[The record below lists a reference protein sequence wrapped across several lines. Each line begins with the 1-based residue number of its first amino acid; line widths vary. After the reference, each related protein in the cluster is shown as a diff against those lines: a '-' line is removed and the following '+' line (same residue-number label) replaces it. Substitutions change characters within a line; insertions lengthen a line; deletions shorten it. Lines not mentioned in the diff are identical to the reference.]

1 MNASMWHPVALATAW
16 VISATCSPAWGA
28 NGLTAVGAA
37 IRHSPEGMYG
47 NCARIGPGYASGLN
61 SKRDVAAV
69 AGRDPYKAERIDLL
83 ECSLFDGGGGTFE
96 VDCPVQG
103 YTYCALN
110 RNDGAGNRVMV
121 GVLLDSTPPV
131 CQLTGKRDAPWSQID
146 VMVRDP
152 GTGIRSIEFRQG
164 VENAVLQEYENLEQ
178 GGMIVITAT
187 KEDPALPARIKP
199 FYATDGAQNTVLCGP
214 YSF

>member
-1 MNASMWHPVALATAW
+1 LAPTAAG
-16 VISATCSPAWGA
+16 IIAAICLPAWGA
-28 NGLTAVGAA
+28 NGLTAVGAG
-37 IRHSPEGMYG
+37 IRHSTEGMYG

-61 SKRDVAAV
+61 SKRDVANV

-83 ECSLFDGGGGTFE
+83 ECGLFDGGGGTSE
-96 VDCPVQG
+96 VECPVQG
-103 YTYCALN
+103 YTYCAVTH
-110 RNDGAGNRVMV
+110 NDGAGNMAMV
-121 GVLLDSTPPV
+121 GVVLDTTPPI

-164 VENAVLQEYENLEQ
+164 VENAVLQQYESLDQ

-187 KEDPALPARIKP
+187 KEDPNQPARIKP
-199 FYATDGAQNTVLCGP
+199 FYATDGAQNTILCGP